1 MKNMQSFS
9 TLLTQCRILCLTTFT
24 RLSALL
30 QQIYHTVGNEAIFIT
45 DDLLYSVESIDD
57 NSKQERFA
65 MLVSERFSALLLG
78 ELIQIEGTDDDRI
91 SMNLTFSPEAIA
103 TFSNQLAKQLNY
115 QSLIKNNLERIPR
128 IIRPNDAIFQSEF
141 TLALI
146 EIISH
151 DFYPISGQG
160 RGEDDAIIGTV
171 YACKLPSFCKSLE
184 TVLRQ
189 QIEQERLIDRV
200 VTQIRQSLELS
211 VILSTAVEQVR
222 QFLRTDRLL
231 IYQFNIEEKLGT
243 NPKNNAGIKKKGC
256 VTYEVRATEEI
267 APLLHYSEGTDCF
280 VDVPSLEEKYSIGL
294 TRDVEDI
301 EIAYADSACFLEFLR
316 RIQVRA
322 KLIVPIV
329 VKNRLWGLLIA
340 HQCYHPRQWL
350 DSEKTFLEAIAEH
363 LAIAIYQAQLYAQ
376 LKRQKQNLEQR
387 VSDRTAELH
396 DALMSAQ
403 AANRAKS
410 EFLAGISHELRTP
423 LTCVIGMSAT
433 LLRLSFDRH
442 RTKQLSVEKQ
452 KSYLQ
457 TIHDSGKHL
466 LELIDDLLD
475 LSVVEA
481 GKAVLSVSIV
491 SLSRLAYQCRQIIKQ
506 KADINGVKLDVE
518 MQVDPKRDRFTADK
532 RRLQQILLNLLSNAV
547 KFTPAGG
554 QVILRV
560 WVEENTAIFQV
571 EDTGIGIQEEQRSLL
586 FEKFRQ
592 LDTSYHRN
600 YEGMGLGLALT
611 KQLVELHSGIIEVE
625 STVDVGSVFTVRLP
639 AQPLTLNEGKHE
651 VGQKNAVTPQGRVV
665 LIEDDEESA
674 WTICDLLTA
683 AGYQVVWLVEGTTA
697 VMQIKILRPLVVIAA
712 AQLPG
717 IAGSEI
723 VRVLRSE
730 PTTKQIKIIL
740 LADSAIARDAFKSR
754 EAGANDYLA
763 KPLQPERL
771 LHKINSLI
779 ARQTPE

>member
-9 TLLTQCRILCLTTFT
+9 TLLTQCRILRLTTFT

-45 DDLLYSVESIDD
+45 DDLLSSVESIDD
-57 NSKQERFA
+57 NSKRERFA

-78 ELIQIEGTDDDRI
+78 ELIQIEGTDGDRI

-151 DFYPISGQG
+151 DFYPISSQV

-200 VTQIRQSLELS
+200 VSQIRQSLELS

-222 QFLRTDRLL
+222 QFLQTDRLL
-231 IYQFNIEEKLGT
+231 IYQFNPEGKLGT
-243 NPKNNAGIKKKGC
+243 NPRNTTERQKKGC
-256 VTYEVRATEEI
+256 VTYEVIATEEI

-280 VDVPSLEEKYSIGL
+280 VDVPSLEEKYSMGL
-294 TRDVEDI
+294 TRGVEDI
-301 EIAYADSACFLEFLR
+301 EIEYANSACFLEFLR

-329 VKNRLWGLLIA
+329 VKDRLWGLLIA

-376 LKRQKQNLEQR
+376 LKQQKQNLEQR

-442 RTKQLSVEKQ
+442 GTKQLSVEKQ

-491 SLSRLAYQCRQIIKQ
+491 SLSRLAYQCQKIIKQ
-506 KADINGVKLDVE
+506 KADINGIKLDVE

-532 RRLQQILLNLLSNAV
+532 RRLQQIILNLLSNAV

-554 QVILRV
+554 RVILRV

-697 VMQIKILRPLVVIAA
+697 VMQIKILRPLVVITA